1 MTEKITIKSDVCLE
15 NIKSWGIIT
24 ATDPMGYH
32 YSDEENAK
40 RRDELK
46 KYLLDSH
53 FLFWPIEGSS
63 EEKEEKF
70 FFVLNPSEDDMKYFA
85 NIFGQKSFVFGYLHQ
100 EEDGIQVSDVNSWKT
115 TADETER
122 WKFRVQN
129 YRGKRDKRRDL
140 IRFDYVKEGGAFDE
154 KTSSIFYN
162 IGSSRFGITE
172 ENFCKILERA
182 AAYLEKV
189 FEGKER
195 RMIERGLIETTI
207 EANKWAA
214 KHKWLTRGF
223 LYSRCMLEE
232 TKKQGG
238 NNDPKR

>member
-1 MTEKITIKSDVCLE
+1 MTKKIAIKSDVCFE

-46 KYLLDSH
+46 KYLLSSH
-53 FLFWPIEGSS
+53 FLFWPIEGRS

-70 FFVLNPSEDDMKYFA
+70 FFVLNPSEGDMEYFA

-100 EEDGIQVSDVNSWKT
+100 EEDGTQVSDTTSWKT

-129 YRGKRDKRRDL
+129 YRGKRDKRRNL
-140 IRFDYVKEGGAFDE
+140 IRFEYVPEGGAFDE
-154 KTSSIFYN
+154 ETSSIFYD
-162 IGSSRFGITE
+162 IGCSRFGITE
-172 ENFCKILERA
+172 ENFCKVLERA

-189 FEGKER
+189 FEGKEKR
-195 RMIERGLIETTI
+195 KIERGLMETTI
-207 EANKWAA
+207 DAKKYAA

-223 LYSRCMLEE
+223 LYSNWKLEE
-232 TKKQGG
+232 TEKQGAK
-238 NNDPKR
+238 ND